1 MWCVLTLKNTTT
13 SSLVKRLVVGSF
25 YTKPGSRKKTELLDH
40 IAETVHF
47 FCSKYP
53 DSVSFCISGDKNE
66 LSVDS
71 ILSLRPDFK
80 QCVEDSTRLSPPA
93 ILDVI
98 ITDLARF
105 YRRPVCEKALE
116 VDKDKVGSDSNHL
129 MVLMV
134 PVDNFNNKKGSLRK
148 QIQYRPLNDAGFCE
162 MESRLTNYDWSS
174 IQNIKSSDDQM
185 LAFHNTLYDMFDES
199 FPMKSKTFFSQS
211 EPWFTEKL
219 SVLKR
224 KKEREYRKHR
234 KSEKYLSL
242 HRTYK
247 SELSI
252 ARKKYYDLKLRNM
265 RTTNPKS
272 WYKNLKKLMG
282 NDNSEEKIEV
292 ESIRPD

>member
-1 MWCVLTLKNTTT
+1 M
-13 SSLVKRLVVGSF
+13 
-25 YTKPGSRKKTELLDH
+25 
-40 IAETVHF
+40 HF

-66 LSVDS
+66 LSFDS
-71 ILSLRPDFK
+71 ILSLRPGFK
-80 QCVEDSTRLSPPA
+80 QCVEDPTRLSPPA

-148 QIQYRPLNDAGFCE
+148 HIQYRPLNDAGFCE

-224 KKEREYRKHR
+224 TSLKSLRLRKLLSYLR
-234 KSEKYLSL
+234 LTSFSCLSLPLVTFSYLSL
-242 HRTYK
+242 PF
-247 SELSI
+247 L
-252 ARKKYYDLKLRNM
+252 
-265 RTTNPKS
+265 
-272 WYKNLKKLMG
+272 NLHFFSLPFH
-282 NDNSEEKIEV
+282 NLFCTCAQPN
-292 ESIRPD
+292 